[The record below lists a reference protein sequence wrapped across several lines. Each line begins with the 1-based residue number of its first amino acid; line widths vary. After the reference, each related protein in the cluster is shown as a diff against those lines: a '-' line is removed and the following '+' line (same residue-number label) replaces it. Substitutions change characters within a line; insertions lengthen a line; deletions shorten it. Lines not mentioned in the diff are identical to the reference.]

1 MSPAKNDF
9 ELAISDSEELTACY
23 DSLNYCDSASRPPEV
38 LKRASLIMTLTAWE
52 TYVEDIVTELI
63 NNKYGMVM
71 GSQIGNVITGRL
83 NEHLKTFNNPD
94 SKKTKD
100 LFQEFFG
107 LDVTESWVWG
117 NFHTAKDTRT
127 ALNSWLRKRGEAV
140 HRAHTDKQSSH
151 IIKRDEV
158 DKCIRFFRELVA
170 VTDKKIIGDIIHITR
185 RLRRTAN
192 ARRFWFKS
200 VLCVYGGLVVRLQPL
215 SLALVLGGGA

>member
-1 MSPAKNDF
+1 
-9 ELAISDSEELTACY
+9 
-23 DSLNYCDSASRPPEV
+23 
-38 LKRASLIMTLTAWE
+38 
-52 TYVEDIVTELI
+52 
-63 NNKYGMVM
+63 M

-170 VTDKKIIGDIIHITR
+170 VTDKNYR
-185 RLRRTAN
+185 RYNSYNKALKTDCKREAVLVQISFVCLW
-192 ARRFWFKS
+192 RFS
-200 VLCVYGGLVVRLQPL
+200 
-215 SLALVLGGGA
+215 GAFAAT

>member
-1 MSPAKNDF
+1 MFTAHAFRRVECVVHPLMRRYMNKENYISPAKNDF

-170 VTDKKIIGDIIHITR
+170 VTDKK
-185 RLRRTAN
+185 
-192 ARRFWFKS
+192 
-200 VLCVYGGLVVRLQPL
+200 L
-215 SLALVLGGGA
+215 SEI